1 MTTHEYEK
9 DIATPRRTRDIM
21 ERHGLQV
28 KKSLGQN
35 FLIEPNILTKMLDE
49 AGVDADTN
57 VIEIGP
63 GIGALTERL
72 ARAAKK
78 VLAFEIDGRL
88 IPVLEETLAP
98 YDNVTVIHED
108 ILKVDLDTVIREQFD
123 VNERLLVVANLP
135 YYITTPIIM
144 NLLES
149 GLPIDGFAMMMQ
161 KEVAE
166 RMTAQPQSKAY
177 GSLTVAIQYWCH
189 ARIGFIVPKTV
200 FNPAPNVD
208 SAILVLERRQ
218 EPLVTVTDEALF
230 FALVKHSF
238 VQRRKTLWNN
248 LVKAYVTDSFSKEQ
262 LQAVLEAAVIDPSRR
277 AETLTIEDFAALAN
291 QLASAR
297 TNTTA

>member
-1 MTTHEYEK
+1 MTSYEK
-9 DIATPRRTRDIM
+9 DIATPTRTREIM
-21 ERHGLQV
+21 ERHGLTV

-35 FLIEPNILTKMLDE
+35 FLIEPNILTRMLDV
-49 AGVDADTN
+49 ADVDKETN

-88 IPVLEETLAP
+88 IPVLEDTLSA

-166 RMTAQPQSKAY
+166 RMTAQPNSKSY

-208 SAILVLERRQ
+208 SAILVLERR
-218 EPLVTVTDEALF
+218 EAPLVQVDNETIF

-248 LVKAYVTDSFSKEQ
+248 LVKAYVNDSFSKEA
-262 LQAVLEAAVIDPSRR
+262 LQQVLEQAMIEPSRR
-277 AETLTIEDFAALAN
+277 AETLTIEEFARLAN
-291 QLASAR
+291 ELTRAL
-297 TNTTA
+297 